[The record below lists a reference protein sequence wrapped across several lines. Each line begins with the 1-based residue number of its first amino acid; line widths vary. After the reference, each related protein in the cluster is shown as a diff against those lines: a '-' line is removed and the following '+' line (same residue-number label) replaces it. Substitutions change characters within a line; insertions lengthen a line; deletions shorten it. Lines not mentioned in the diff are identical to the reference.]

1 MALSPLGKVYHG
13 RVRAPVSVRHAVI
26 FGGALLVAACADD
39 DPEPPEMATAGLS
52 PEEQANIEV
61 ATRVIEDGLIGGDVA
76 VINELVRPD
85 YVQHNV
91 QASDGRQGLLDFVA
105 VLQAQG
111 GAAVDIHRRFADA
124 DRVALH
130 ATYGTGKNRRV
141 TFDVFRL
148 EGGQLAEHWDAMQTY
163 VDEINSVNG
172 NTMVDGSTRIVDRQL
187 TEQNR
192 QLVTTMVREVF
203 IDGQLDRL
211 EDYLGDPYI
220 QHNPRT
226 DNGLAGARAFFN
238 AVAAQGV
245 RVGYTESPIVVAEGN
260 FVLVGSAGYLSTAT
274 ADAAPAEQFTVFYDL
289 FRVDQGKMAE
299 HWDVIQAI
307 DLDAIPHDNGP
318 F

>member
-1 MALSPLGKVYHG
+1 MALSTRGEVYHRCACASTG
-13 RVRAPVSVRHAVI
+13 HRAVI
-26 FGGALLVAACADD
+26 LAAALLEVACGVACNGK
-39 DPEPPEMATAGLS
+39 DPAEPEMATAGLS
-52 PEEQANIEV
+52 PEQQANIEV
-61 ATRVIEDGLIGGDVA
+61 ATRVLEEGLIGGDVS

-85 YVQHNV
+85 YIQHNV

-111 GAAVDIHRRFADA
+111 GAAIEIHRRFADG

-130 ATYGTGKNRRV
+130 STYGTGENRRV

-148 EGGQLAEHWDAMQTY
+148 ENGQLAEHWDAMQTY
-163 VDEINSVNG
+163 VDAINSVNG
-172 NTMVDGSTRIVDRQL
+172 NTMVNGATRVSDRQL

-192 QLVTTMVREVF
+192 QLVTTMVQEVF
-203 IDGQLDRL
+203 VEGRFERL
-211 EDYLGDPYI
+211 ADYLGDPYV

-226 DNGLAGARAFFN
+226 DNGLEGAQAFFN

-245 RVGYTESPIVVAEGN
+245 EVGYTESPIVVAEGN
-260 FVLVGSAGYLSTAT
+260 FVLVGSAGYLQAAT
-274 ADAAPAEQFTVFYDL
+274 EEQAFTVFYDL
-289 FRVDQGKMAE
+289 FRVDDGKMAE

>member
-1 MALSPLGKVYHG
+1 MALSAIGEVFY
-13 RVRAPVSVRHAVI
+13 RRACASRRRCGGI
-26 FGGALLVAACADD
+26 LGGALLATACADRGSA
-39 DPEPPEMATAGLS
+39 EPEMATAGLS

-61 ATRVIEDGLIGGDVA
+61 ATRVIEEGLVGGDVG

-85 YVQHNV
+85 YIQHNV
-91 QASDGRQGLLDFVA
+91 LADDGRQGLLDFVA
-105 VLQAQG
+105 ALQAQG
-111 GAAVDIHRRFADA
+111 GTAVEIHRRFADG
-124 DRVALH
+124 DQVALH
-130 ATYGTGKNRRV
+130 STYGTGEGRRV
-141 TFDVFRL
+141 AFDVFRL
-148 EGGQLAEHWDAMQTY
+148 EDGQLAEHWDAMQTY

-172 NTMVDGSTRIVDRQL
+172 NTMVDGTTRISDRAL

-192 QLVTTMVREVF
+192 QLVTTMVKEVF

-211 EDYLGDPYI
+211 ADYLGEPYI

-226 DNGLAGARAFFN
+226 DNGLEGALAFFS

-245 RVGYTESPIVVAEGN
+245 QVGYTESPIVVAEGN
-260 FVLVGSAGYLSTAT
+260 FVLVGSAGYLQASK
-274 ADAAPAEQFTVFYDL
+274 AEREFTVFYDL
-289 FRVDQGKMAE
+289 FRVDEGKMAE